1 MDDLFEEYK
10 SYLISYYGRKYNLSK
25 VSVTIEHNLST
36 SVVRFGSIISM
47 DNSSIS
53 GDSISFKIY
62 DDHVSTIAP
71 NWKPIELSDEFR
83 RLWIIFKRNQ
93 KIDLIIN

>member
-10 SYLISYYGRKYNLSK
+10 NYLLDYYSKKYSRST
-25 VSVTIEHNLST
+25 VSINIEKNLST
-36 SVVRFGSIISM
+36 NVVRFNAISHH
-47 DNSSIS
+47 NGTIS
-53 GDSISFKIY
+53 GDSIGFKIY
-62 DDHVSTIAP
+62 DDRVSTIAP